1 MLCGCLLQQG
11 SQRCSRAGP
20 PQSWS
25 LVRAAAEVMQIVAVL
40 HHGKSSYLAPFLSLR
55 DIIMKEAAVAEDN
68 LKFLHCLEEPCQLL
82 AKSSPQAS
90 ALALLCALWS
100 LQLACVMRFATEC
113 G

>member
-1 MLCGCLLQQG
+1 
-11 SQRCSRAGP
+11 
-20 PQSWS
+20 
-25 LVRAAAEVMQIVAVL
+25 MQIVAVL

-90 ALALLCALWS
+90 ALALICAPGS
-100 LQLACVMRFATEC
+100 LRLACIVYLPLNRARD
-113 G
+113 GLHV